1 MKSVAIIPARGG
13 SKRIPRKNIKPFLDR
28 PIISYVI
35 QTAIESGCFDEV
47 MVSTDDEE
55 IAEIARQHGA
65 EVPFM
70 RSAENSTDQAIT
82 LYAIREAIESYR
94 KIGKEFDLLSCIYPT
109 AVLTRPE
116 SLRQGKEKLIADRVI
131 LERRPDPVVGVRMA
145 QERGG
150 DERIVGVSVSM
161 PLPGQYRNKLAEAA
175 IARAQMAQEHAQA
188 TRVQVESMA
197 LQVALAAAS
206 APSLWQR
213 LADVAQQTQANAA
226 LVSRAYTLG
235 EAPLSDTLLARRHAI
250 DALAIAEQA
259 QIDALQSWS
268 RLLLDTHAIWR
279 LHEGHEH
286 R

>member
-116 SLRQGKEKLIADRVI
+116 SLRQGKEKLIADPDALCVLPMVRYSYPI
-131 LERRPDPVVGVRMA
+131 QRALFEKEGRIHMFQPEHCHTRSQDLEKSYHDA
-145 QERGG
+145 
-150 DERIVGVSVSM
+150 
-161 PLPGQYRNKLAEAA
+161 GQWYWIRTPA
-175 IARAQMAQEHAQA
+175 IAVPDFKIIWTSSAPIIVDGME
-188 TRVQVESMA
+188 VQDIDDEADWSMA
-197 LQVALAAAS
+197 ELK
-206 APSLWQR
+206 
-213 LADVAQQTQANAA
+213 
-226 LVSRAYTLG
+226 Y
-235 EAPLSDTLLARRHAI
+235 
-250 DALAIAEQA
+250 
-259 QIDALQSWS
+259 
-268 RLLLDTHAIWR
+268 RLL
-279 LHEGHEH
+279 HEKNPL
-286 R
+286 